1 MFEEVICV
9 DKIPTLD
16 LHGESADISK
26 VLIDCFIK
34 ENIKLKKYN
43 IAIIH
48 GKGTGVLKKVTHE
61 VLKHNIG
68 SGISKEALLKHN
80 KYVLDYKIYY
90 FNDGMTIVK
99 LKK

>member
-9 DKIPTLD
+9 DKLPTLD

-34 ENIKLKKYN
+34 ENIKLKNYN

-48 GKGTGVLKKVTHE
+48 GKGTGVLRKVTHD
-61 VLKHNIG
+61 VLRC
-68 SGISKEALLKHN
+68 N
-80 KYVLDYKIYY
+80 KNVLDYKIYY